1 MISTN
6 VDHLPFGTGKHA
18 CPVSTVFP
26 LPLIFD
32 LASPYLST
40 IQGRFFAATELKAIM
55 AHIVLTY
62 DVKAEV
68 EGVRPPDKV
77 FGTRITPNATG
88 RVQFRKRQ

>member
-1 MISTN
+1 
-6 VDHLPFGTGKHA
+6 
-18 CPVSTVFP
+18 
-26 LPLIFD
+26 
-32 LASPYLST
+32 
-40 IQGRFFAATELKAIM
+40 M

-68 EGVRPPDKV
+68 EGVRPPDNV